1 MVHGHPVSYRGAGH
15 GPVVVLVHG
24 LARCSDTW
32 DAVLPAL
39 AERYTVVAPDLL
51 GHGCSTKPFADYSL
65 GAQAALVRD
74 LLGALGH
81 SRATVVGH
89 SFGGGV
95 AMQFAYQFP
104 EWCERLVL
112 VCSGG
117 LGRDVHP
124 VIRAAALPGA
134 ELVLPLA
141 GSARSGVDGAARLL
155 ERIGFRASPA
165 LEEIRAALGALAD
178 PDLRRAFL
186 STVRGV
192 IDPRGQRVSA
202 TDRLYLT
209 SAMPTMIVWGDGDRI
224 IPVEH
229 GREAHAAMPGSRLHV
244 FAAAGHFPHRDDP
257 SRFVA
262 VLRDFMD
269 STAPAAVD
277 AQAWREMLCSPP
289 PASHAERRTGA
300 AVHEE
305 PEGATPA

>member
-1 MVHGHPVSYRGAGH
+1 MHEARTIVVHGHPVSYRGSGH

-51 GHGCSTKPFADYSL
+51 GHGRSTKPFGDYSL
-65 GAQAALVRD
+65 GAQASLVRD

-81 SRATVVGH
+81 QRATVVGH

-124 VIRAAALPGA
+124 VLRAAALPGA

-141 GSARSGVDGAARLL
+141 GGARSGVDGAARLL
-155 ERIGFRASPA
+155 ERIGFRTSPA
-165 LEEIRAALGALAD
+165 LDEIRAALGALAD
-178 PDLRRAFL
+178 PELRHAFL
-186 STVRGV
+186 CTVRSV
-192 IDPRGQRVSA
+192 IDPRGQRVDA

-229 GREAHAAMPGSRLHV
+229 AREAHAVMPGSRLHV
-244 FAAAGHFPHRDDP
+244 FPGAGHFPHRDDP
-257 SRFVA
+257 SGFVA
-262 VLRDFMD
+262 VVREFID
-269 STAPAAVD
+269 STAAASVD
-277 AQAWREMLCSPP
+277 PQAWREILRGRPAAAASTEPGPSP
-289 PASHAERRTGA
+289 AG
-300 AVHEE
+300 
-305 PEGATPA
+305 